1 MRISQLLKVMD
12 KDDEII
18 IDDGNK
24 CIDRMRVY
32 KGTARGIGKDNPIN
46 KMHVV
51 VIYPYDNKLLVLAQ
65 YPPNKEEVK
74 CEDRDI
80 KC

>member
-1 MRISQLLKVMD
+1 MD

-24 CIDRMRVY
+24 KIDRQRVY
-32 KGTARGIGKDNPIN
+32 QGTVRGIGRDNPIN

-51 VIYPYDNKLLVLAQ
+51 VIYPYDNKLLVLAEHLN
-65 YPPNKEEVK
+65 PKEQTNNTLSP
-74 CEDRDI
+74 
-80 KC
+80 

>member
-1 MRISQLLKVMD
+1 MD

-24 CIDRMRVY
+24 KIDRQLVY
-32 KGTARGIGKDNPIN
+32 QGTVRGIGRDNPIN

-51 VIYPYDNKLLVLAQ
+51 VIYPYDNKLLVLAE
-65 YPPNKEEVK
+65 YLNPKEQTNNA
-74 CEDRDI
+74 I
-80 KC
+80 SP

>member
-1 MRISQLLKVMD
+1 MREMKISQLTKVMD

-24 CIDRMRVY
+24 KIDRNRVY
-32 KGTARGIGKDNPIN
+32 RGTVRGIKRDNPIN

-51 VIYPYDNKLLVLAQ
+51 VIYPYDNKLLVLAE
-65 YPPNKEEVK
+65 YPTEKGGAEE
-74 CEDRDI
+74 
-80 KC
+80 

>member
-1 MRISQLLKVMD
+1 MKISQLTRVMD

-24 CIDRMRVY
+24 KIDRQRVY
-32 KGTARGIGKDNPIN
+32 QGTVRGIGRDNPIN

-51 VIYPYDNKLLVLAQ
+51 VIYPYDNKLLVLAEHLN
-65 YPPNKEEVK
+65 PKEQTNNA
-74 CEDRDI
+74 I
-80 KC
+80 SP

>member
-1 MRISQLLKVMD
+1 MKVSQLLHAMD

-24 CIDRMRVY
+24 KIDRNRVY
-32 KGTARGIGKDNPIN
+32 QGSVRGIKRDNPIN

-51 VIYPYDNKLLVLAQ
+51 VIYPYDNKLLVLAE
-65 YPPNKEEVK
+65 YPTEKGGVKE
-74 CEDRDI
+74 
-80 KC
+80 

>member
-1 MRISQLLKVMD
+1 MKISQLTKVMD

-24 CIDRMRVY
+24 KIDRNRVY
-32 KGTARGIGKDNPIN
+32 QGTVRGIKLDNPIN

-51 VIYPYDNKLLVLAQ
+51 VIYPYDNKLLVSAEH
-65 YPPNKEEVK
+65 PTEKGGGE
-74 CEDRDI
+74 
-80 KC
+80 

>member
-1 MRISQLLKVMD
+1 MRVSQLLHVMD

-24 CIDRMRVY
+24 KIDRNRVY
-32 KGTARGIGKDNPIN
+32 SGTVRGIKRDDPVN

-51 VIYPYDNKLLVLAQ
+51 VIYPYDNKLLVLA
-65 YPPNKEEVK
+65 
-74 CEDRDI
+74 EDS
-80 KC
+80 KKKGE

>member
-1 MRISQLLKVMD
+1 MKISQLTRVMD

-24 CIDRMRVY
+24 KIDRQRVY
-32 KGTARGIGKDNPIN
+32 QGTVRGIGRDNPIN

-51 VIYPYDNKLLVLAQ
+51 VIYPYDNKLLVLAEYQ
-65 YPPNKEEVK
+65 NTKE
-74 CEDRDI
+74 
-80 KC
+80 